1 MEKTD
6 SPLKKYRRQ
15 PKLYVSIPSNGKWY
29 DETIVAENT
38 YTNLAVFSMTASDEI
53 LFKTPDALINGIA
66 TANNI
71 SSCIPAILDPWKIKT
86 LDLDAILI
94 AIRMASY
101 GETMNINT
109 VCNKC
114 SAENTYE
121 VNLQS
126 YLDYFASKTYVDKL
140 SYNNFVLN
148 FAPLNYKQW
157 SEIQKQQTSYSRA
170 LNLQVSK
177 IKDDDEKEKFIQTLI
192 DKINYLVAKSVLD
205 QVISIEVDGE
215 VETDPAEIQE
225 FLENQDVDLYHKIKK
240 LIETNTKEWSLPSE
254 NVECTSCNNK
264 STIKVSL
271 DTSDFFVQG

>member
-205 QVISIEVDGE
+205 QVVSIEVDGE
-215 VETDPAEIQE
+215 VETNPAEIQE

>member
-66 TANNI
+66 TSKNI

-94 AIRMASY
+94 AIRIASY
-101 GETMNINT
+101 GETMNVNT

-126 YLDYFASKTYVDKL
+126 YLDYFASKKYVDKL
-140 SYNNFVLN
+140 SYNNFVLT
-148 FAPLNYKQW
+148 FSPLNYKQW
-157 SEIQKQQTSYSRA
+157 SDIQKQQTSYSRA

-177 IKDDDEKEKFIQTLI
+177 IKDNTEKEEFIQTLI
-192 DKINYLVAKSVLD
+192 DKINYLVAQSILD
-205 QVISIEVDGE
+205 QVVSIEVDGE
-215 VETDPAEIQE
+215 VETDPVEIKE
-225 FLENQDVDLYHKIKK
+225 FLENQDVELYHKIKK
-240 LIETNTKEWSLPSE
+240 LIESNTKEWSLPDE
-254 NVECTSCNNK
+254 KIECTSCNAK
-264 STIKVSL
+264 SNIKVSL
-271 DTSDFFVQG
+271 DTSDFFVKG

>member
-66 TANNI
+66 TSKNI

-94 AIRMASY
+94 AIRIASY
-101 GETMNINT
+101 GETMNVNT

-126 YLDYFASKTYVDKL
+126 YLDYFASKKYVDKL
-140 SYNNFVLN
+140 SYNNFVLT
-148 FAPLNYKQW
+148 FSPLNYKQW
-157 SEIQKQQTSYSRA
+157 SDIQKQQTSYSRA

-177 IKDDDEKEKFIQTLI
+177 IKDNTEKEEFIQTLI
-192 DKINYLVAKSVLD
+192 DKINYLVAQSILD
-205 QVISIEVDGE
+205 QVVSIEVDGE
-215 VETDPAEIQE
+215 VETDPVEIKE
-225 FLENQDVDLYHKIKK
+225 FLENQDVELYHKIKK
-240 LIETNTKEWSLPSE
+240 LIESNTKEWSLPE
-254 NVECTSCNNK
+254 EKIECTSCNAK
-264 STIKVSL
+264 SNIKVSL
-271 DTSDFFVQG
+271 DTSDFFVKG

>member
-66 TANNI
+66 TSKNI

-94 AIRMASY
+94 AIRIASY

-126 YLDYFASKTYVDKL
+126 YLDYFASKKYVDKL
-140 SYNNFVLN
+140 SYNNFVLT

-157 SEIQKQQTSYSRA
+157 SDIQKQQTSYSRA

-177 IKDDDEKEKFIQTLI
+177 IKDNTEKEEFIQTLI
-192 DKINYLVAKSVLD
+192 DKINYLVAQSILD
-205 QVISIEVDGE
+205 QVVSIEVDGE
-215 VETDPAEIQE
+215 VETDPVEIKE
-225 FLENQDVDLYHKIKK
+225 FLENQDVELYHKIKK
-240 LIETNTKEWSLPSE
+240 LIESNTKEWSLPE
-254 NVECTSCNNK
+254 EKIECTSCNTK
-264 STIKVSL
+264 SNIKVSL
-271 DTSDFFVQG
+271 DTSDFFVKG

>member
-29 DETIVAENT
+29 NETIVAENT

-66 TANNI
+66 TSKNI

-94 AIRMASY
+94 AIRIASY
-101 GETMNINT
+101 GETMNVNT

-126 YLDYFASKTYVDKL
+126 YLDYFASKKYVDKL
-140 SYNNFVLN
+140 SYNNFVLT
-148 FAPLNYKQW
+148 FSPLNYKQW
-157 SEIQKQQTSYSRA
+157 SDIQKQQTSYSRA

-177 IKDDDEKEKFIQTLI
+177 IKDNTEKEEFIQTLI
-192 DKINYLVAKSVLD
+192 DKINYLVAQSILD
-205 QVISIEVDGE
+205 QVVSIEVDGE
-215 VETDPAEIQE
+215 VETDPVEIKE
-225 FLENQDVDLYHKIKK
+225 FLENQDVELYHKIKK
-240 LIETNTKEWSLPSE
+240 LIESNTKEWSLPDE
-254 NVECTSCNNK
+254 KIECTSCNAK
-264 STIKVSL
+264 SNIKVSL
-271 DTSDFFVQG
+271 DTSDFFVKG

>member
-29 DETIVAENT
+29 NETIVAENT

-66 TANNI
+66 TSKNI

-94 AIRMASY
+94 AIRIASY
-101 GETMNINT
+101 GETMNVNT

-126 YLDYFASKTYVDKL
+126 YLDYFASKKYVDKL
-140 SYNNFVLN
+140 SYNNFVLT
-148 FAPLNYKQW
+148 FSPLNYKQW
-157 SEIQKQQTSYSRA
+157 SDIQKQQTSYSRA

-177 IKDDDEKEKFIQTLI
+177 IKDNTEKEEFIQTLI
-192 DKINYLVAKSVLD
+192 DKINYLVAQSILD
-205 QVISIEVDGE
+205 QVVSIEVDGE
-215 VETDPAEIQE
+215 VETDPVEIKE
-225 FLENQDVDLYHKIKK
+225 FLENQDVELYHKIKK
-240 LIETNTKEWSLPSE
+240 LIESNTKEWSLPE
-254 NVECTSCNNK
+254 EKIECTSCNAK
-264 STIKVSL
+264 SNIKVSL
-271 DTSDFFVQG
+271 DTSDFFVKG

>member
-29 DETIVAENT
+29 NENIVAENT

-66 TANNI
+66 TSKNI

-94 AIRMASY
+94 AIRIASY

-121 VNLQS
+121 VDLQS

-140 SYNNFVLN
+140 SYNNFVLT

-157 SEIQKQQTSYSRA
+157 SDIQKQQTSYSRA

-177 IKDDDEKEKFIQTLI
+177 IKNETEKEEFIQTLI
-192 DKINYLVAKSVLD
+192 DKINYLVAQSILD
-205 QVISIEVDGE
+205 QVVSIEVDGE
-215 VETDPAEIQE
+215 VETDPVEIKE
-225 FLENQDVDLYHKIKK
+225 FLENQDVELYHKIKK
-240 LIETNTKEWSLPSE
+240 LIERNTKEWSLPEE
-254 NVECTSCNNK
+254 NIECTSCNAK
-264 STIKVSL
+264 SNIKVSL
-271 DTSDFFVQG
+271 DTSDFFVKG

>member
-1 MEKTD
+1 
-6 SPLKKYRRQ
+6 
-15 PKLYVSIPSNGKWY
+15 
-29 DETIVAENT
+29 
-38 YTNLAVFSMTASDEI
+38 
-53 LFKTPDALINGIA
+53 
-66 TANNI
+66 
-71 SSCIPAILDPWKIKT
+71 
-86 LDLDAILI
+86 
-94 AIRMASY
+94 
-101 GETMNINT
+101 MNINT

-126 YLDYFASKTYVDKL
+126 YLDYFASKTYIDKL
-140 SYNNFVLN
+140 KYNNFVLS

-240 LIETNTKEWSLPSE
+240 LIERNTEEWSLPSE
-254 NVECTSCNNK
+254 NIECTSCNAK

>member
-66 TANNI
+66 TSKNI

-94 AIRMASY
+94 AIRIASY
-101 GETMNINT
+101 GETMNVNT

-126 YLDYFASKTYVDKL
+126 YLDYFASKKYVDKL
-140 SYNNFVLN
+140 SYNNFVLT
-148 FAPLNYKQW
+148 FSPLNYKQW
-157 SEIQKQQTSYSRA
+157 SDIQKQQTSYSRA

-177 IKDDDEKEKFIQTLI
+177 IKDNTEKEEFIQTLI
-192 DKINYLVAKSVLD
+192 DKINYLVAQSILD
-205 QVISIEVDGE
+205 QVVSIEVDGE
-215 VETDPAEIQE
+215 VETDPVEIKE
-225 FLENQDVDLYHKIKK
+225 FLEGQDVELYHKIKK
-240 LIETNTKEWSLPSE
+240 LIESNTKEWSLPDE
-254 NVECTSCNNK
+254 KIECTSCNAK
-264 STIKVSL
+264 SNIKVSL
-271 DTSDFFVQG
+271 DTSDFFVKG

>member
-38 YTNLAVFSMTASDEI
+38 YTNLAVFSMTSSDEI